1 MRDAYCC
8 NPDANTR
15 RHALTFSA
23 LAQLVIVMSTAP
35 AYAAASGTATS
46 TITGELV
53 GILLL
58 SVPLAFVTS
67 VIALGLY
74 LRAVKRSMLRRTT
87 PRGPTTAP
95 IPLASVPPANALRL
109 VSLTGTEALSDDAE
123 RFVAGATHNLWRLA
137 GVYAAGGVA
146 FALVMTIAYLA
157 ANGIGFLPF
166 RTLFLFVSYAWPIVL
181 TTGLIACVSRRE
193 WLAIVVAYIAIFAAV
208 TAPSLNAQ
216 FTPLVALV
224 TWAINNGPATVL
236 VLTFLAR
243 PIRAVGPMMMAM
255 MYAAVTGISLAVHTI
270 GATDER
276 MAWAAGVGSAAG
288 LDGHQTFLAVML
300 TGFVMLGVGG
310 WFLMRDIGR
319 RYQAQQISDQ
329 SLMLDSLWLMFAIN
343 HGIDLVFAGPAWFAA
358 ALTAFAAYK
367 VVTLALF
374 AVFHRDDDVAP
385 VRLLLLRVFSLGKR
399 SERLFSAFSKPW
411 RQAGTMRLIAGPDLA
426 TSTIE
431 PHEFLGFLTGQID
444 RHFIDSPAT
453 LERRIGE
460 TVPHRDRD
468 GRYRIGDFF
477 CHDDTWKPVLR
488 KLAASSDAIMMDL
501 RGFSQK
507 HKGCAFEIQELINH
521 VPLGRIVLIADRTT
535 DKTFLRET
543 LERSWQMLGPGSPNY
558 ADPEPC
564 VRIVPLASDVDT
576 RTLLRVVAAAA
587 HATPVKPVTT
597 P

>member
-1 MRDAYCC
+1 MRDACC
-8 NPDANTR
+8 CTLDADTR
-15 RHALTFSA
+15 RHALKVSA
-23 LAQLVIVMSTAP
+23 LAALAALLATAP

-46 TITGELV
+46 SITGELV
-53 GILLL
+53 GILML
-58 SVPLAFVTS
+58 SVPLAFVMS

-95 IPLASVPPANALRL
+95 IPLASVSPANALRL
-109 VSLTGTEALSDDAE
+109 VFLTGAEALSDDAE

-157 ANGIGFLPF
+157 ANGIGFSPF
-166 RTLFLFVSYAWPIVL
+166 RTLFFFVSYAWPIVL

-193 WLAIVVAYIAIFAAV
+193 WLAIIVAYCAIFTAV
-208 TAPSLNAQ
+208 TAPVLNAQ
-216 FTPLVALV
+216 NPLAAFLA
-224 TWAINNGPATVL
+224 WAINNGPVTLL

-243 PIRAVGPMMMAM
+243 PIRAVGPMVMAM
-255 MYAAVTGISLAVHTI
+255 MFAAVTGISLAVHTI
-270 GATDER
+270 GATNER
-276 MAWAAGVGSAAG
+276 ITWVVGAGGAVG
-288 LDGHQTFLAVML
+288 LDGHETFLAVML
-300 TGFVMLGVGG
+300 TGFVALGVAG

-343 HGIDLVFAGPAWFAA
+343 HGIDLVFAGPAWFSA
-358 ALTAFAAYK
+358 ALAAFAAYK

-374 AVFHRDDDVAP
+374 AVFHRDDDAAP

-399 SERLFSAFSKPW
+399 SERLFSAFAKPW
-411 RQAGTMRLIAGPDLA
+411 RHAGTMRLIAGPDLA

-444 RHFIDSPAT
+444 RHFIDSQAT

-460 TVPHRDRD
+460 TVLHRDRD

-477 CHDDTWKPVLR
+477 CHDDTWRPVLR

-507 HKGCAFEIQELINH
+507 HKGCAFEIQELMHH
-521 VPLGRIVLIADRTT
+521 VPLGRIVLIVDRTT
-535 DKTFLRET
+535 DRTFLRET
-543 LERSWQMLGPGSPNY
+543 LERSWQMLGSGSPNH

-564 VRIVPLASDVDT
+564 VRIVPFASSVST

-587 HATPVKPVTT
+587 HATPVTT